1 MATANLDF
9 AAQVDAWTRKATN
22 RMDAVFK
29 QSTQKLFS
37 NITAELSGGLVN
49 VQTGFLRASAQAS
62 LSEMPPIDP
71 TAKPAAG
78 GSYAPQFGE
87 ITATIAGAELGQT
100 IYVGWTAAY
109 AGLVHDGTSRTGP
122 RPFVALPASGWQS
135 IVSATVEEA
144 KAVAGQP

>member
-1 MATANLDF
+1 MAVSNLDF

-62 LSEMPPIDP
+62 LSEIPPIDP

-87 ITATIAGAELGQT
+87 ITDDHSRRRTRPNDICRLDRQLCGAGSRRHVTHG
-100 IYVGWTAAY
+100 AA
-109 AGLVHDGTSRTGP
+109 AVCGITSLR
-122 RPFVALPASGWQS
+122 L
-135 IVSATVEEA
+135 
-144 KAVAGQP
+144 AVDRECYG

>member
-1 MATANLDF
+1 MAVSNLDF

-37 NITAELSGGLVN
+37 NITAELSGGMVN

-62 LSEMPPIDP
+62 LSEMPPINP
-71 TAKPAAG
+71 GAKPAG
-78 GSYAPQFGE
+78 GSYAPQFGV
-87 ITATIAGAELGQT
+87 ITATIAGAHLGQT

-109 AGLVHDGTSRTGP
+109 AGLVHDGTSSMGP
-122 RPFVALPASGWQS
+122 RPFVALPAMGWQS
-135 IVSATVEEA
+135 IVSATVEQA
-144 KAVAGQP
+144 KAGRH